1 MNDALN
7 YLITFILQIAAFLF
21 VARFLL
27 QACRVDFYNPISQGL
42 VKITDPVLRPLRMVL
57 PGYRNLDF
65 AALLAAIIA
74 NVILVMSLTALQGG
88 YTGGLVPLLVY
99 GLLQVLLLIIRIFWW
114 SILIVI
120 IAGWIAPGSYHPALA
135 LLQQITEPLLA
146 PARRLLPAMGGL
158 DFSPILVFLLL
169 GLLERILPQ
178 VFQSLLM

>member
-7 YLITFILQIAAFLF
+7 YLVNFVLQIVSFLF

-42 VKITDPVLRPLRMVL
+42 VKATDPVLRPLRMVL

-65 AALLAAIIA
+65 ASFIGAAAVEVLRIMSLAAL
-74 NVILVMSLTALQGG
+74 NGG
-88 YTGGLVPLLVY
+88 YVGGVSIILASAV
-99 GLLQVLLLIIRIFWW
+99 LQVLMLTIHIFWW

-120 IAGWIAPGSYHPALA
+120 IAGWIAPGNYHPALA

-146 PARRLLPAMGGL
+146 PARRLLPPLGGL
-158 DFSPILVFLLL
+158 DFSPIVVFLIL
-169 GLLERILPQ
+169 GLLERMLPQ
-178 VFQSLLM
+178 VFMSFF